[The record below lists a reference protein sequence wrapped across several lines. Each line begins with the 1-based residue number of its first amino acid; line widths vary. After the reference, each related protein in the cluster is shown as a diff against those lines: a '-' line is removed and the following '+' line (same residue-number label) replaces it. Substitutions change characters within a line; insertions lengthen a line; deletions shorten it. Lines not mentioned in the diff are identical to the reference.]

1 MRGFQRVLRGVKM
14 RCCMSSENSVS
25 DQIKKLQESV
35 DYLTDTIAFMAE
47 QINRV
52 QVGVADIKVHL
63 RVDENDPDDDDD
75 DE

>member
-1 MRGFQRVLRGVKM
+1 
-14 RCCMSSENSVS
+14 MSSENSVS